1 MMHAQAMAPWHATE
15 WFFFFLANAIIFYF
29 CYKGVVADVRAWWGK
44 RGGRAAGPRDPG
56 ERRAPGP

>member
-1 MMHAQAMAPWHATE
+1 MSGSMMHPQPMAPWHAAE

-44 RGGRAAGPRDPG
+44 RTG
-56 ERRAPGP
+56 